1 MTAKSP
7 RRYRSVTVTLP
18 LWESLRRLYHQ
29 GEWVRQVVRFEEVL
43 PSDPGY
49 EDAEL
54 EEVFF
59 MTVGYQGEFKWVNIQ
74 NEKP

>member
-1 MTAKSP
+1 MTTKSP
-7 RRYRSVTVTLP
+7 RRYRSVTVKLSI
-18 LWESLRRLYHQ
+18 WESLKRFRDQ

-54 EEVFF
+54 EEAFF